1 LNNVNRDDLRAEV
14 LNTIKENNLIEEN
27 DSVILGVSGGPDSVC
42 LLHVLHSLSDV
53 LNMKI
58 FAFHLNH
65 MLRGEESDKDEQY
78 VRGLCGSMGIPL
90 TVESCDVKAFAS
102 QKGISVEEAGRELRY
117 AKLKEEAARRGASK
131 IAVAHNLND
140 QAETVIMNILRGT
153 GLDGLKG
160 MDIRNG
166 EIIRPLLGI
175 DRKRIEE
182 YCRENSLN
190 YRIDSS
196 NLKTDYTRNKVRI
209 ELIPHIDRIMGTDS
223 SRNIFR
229 MALLL
234 KDDLDFI
241 EKAAESFYEQCK
253 VQSPGD
259 EVIIDIPA
267 FEKYHPAM
275 QKRVLRNAILELTG
289 SLKGIES
296 VHVNDALK
304 LALEG
309 RTGAT
314 LHLPRSIRVSKS
326 YGLLKISLGKKNEK
340 AAGFRKNINIP
351 GETHIDIGGQNI
363 ILKALI
369 EKKAE
374 DIEVPYNIRY
384 NSLEQIFDYD
394 KVKMGINIR
403 NREQGDVFKPLKSNG
418 TKKLKKYFIDRKIPA
433 ELRDKIPLI
442 AQGNEIIWII
452 GYGISDKFKVT
463 ESTET
468 LLRLKYIKA

>member
-1 LNNVNRDDLRAEV
+1 LNTGNRDALKTEV
-14 LNTIKENNLIEEN
+14 LNTIKENNLINKN

-42 LLHVLHSLSDV
+42 LLHVLHSMADIF
-53 LNMKI
+53 NMKI

-78 VRGLCGSMGIPL
+78 VRKLCGLMGIPL
-90 TVESCDVKAFAS
+90 TVESCDVKGFAS
-102 QKGISVEEAGRELRY
+102 QKGISIEEAGRELRY
-117 AKLKEEAARRGASK
+117 AKFKEAAVRKGASK
-131 IAVAHNLND
+131 IAVAHNRND
-140 QAETVIMNILRGT
+140 QAETIIMNILRGT

-160 MDIRNG
+160 MEYRNG
-166 EIIRPLLGI
+166 EIIRPLLSI
-175 DRKRIEE
+175 DRKSIEE
-182 YCRENSLN
+182 YCRANSLN

-209 ELIPHIDRIMGTDS
+209 ELIPYIDRIMGIDCS
-223 SRNIFR
+223 LNIFR

-234 KDDLDFI
+234 KDDQDFI
-241 EKAAESFYEQCK
+241 EKAAKSFYEQCK
-253 VQSPGD
+253 AKSAEN
-259 EVIIDIPA
+259 EVSIDILV

-275 QKRVLRNAILELTG
+275 QKRVLRNAFFELTG

-296 VHVNDALK
+296 IHVNDAVK

-309 RTGAT
+309 RTGAII
-314 LHLPRSIRVSKS
+314 HLPRNIRVSKS
-326 YGLLKISLGKKNEK
+326 YGLLKISSGKKNER
-340 AAGFRKNINIP
+340 AAEFRKNIIIP
-351 GETHIDIGGQNI
+351 GDTHIDIGGQNI
-363 ILKALI
+363 ILKAFK
-369 EKKAE
+369 EKRME

-384 NSLEQIFDYD
+384 NSLEQVFDYD

-418 TKKLKKYFIDRKIPA
+418 TKKLKKYLIDKKIPV

-463 ESTET
+463 ENTKT
-468 LLRLKYIKA
+468 VLRLKYIKA